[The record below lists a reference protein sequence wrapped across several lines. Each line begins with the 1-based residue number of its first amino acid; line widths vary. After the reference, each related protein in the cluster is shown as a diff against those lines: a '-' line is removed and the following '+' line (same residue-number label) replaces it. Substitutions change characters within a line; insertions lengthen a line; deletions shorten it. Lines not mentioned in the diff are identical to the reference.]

1 MNGGLPFIRRIDL
14 SGKSHD
20 ETAPATVTIIVKPG
34 SGEGFL
40 MLDSGIL
47 SVSLCHVQELAAL
60 AQLLLEANQVA
71 TAPVAEAAQ

>member
-14 SGKSHD
+14 NEKSHD

-47 SVSLCHVQELAAL
+47 SVSLCHVQLAAL